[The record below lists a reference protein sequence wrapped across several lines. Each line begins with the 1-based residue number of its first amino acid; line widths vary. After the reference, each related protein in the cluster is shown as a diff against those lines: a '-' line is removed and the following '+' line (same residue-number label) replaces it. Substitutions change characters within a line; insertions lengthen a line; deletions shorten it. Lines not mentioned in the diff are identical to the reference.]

1 MDEIQLMRDALI
13 NADAFA
19 EIYRMHVARVYR
31 YHMIHIG
38 NAKDAEEL
46 TSQTFMTALDELR
59 TFRGS
64 SSLAAWVM
72 EIATQKRLQDSRG
85 NLRELPIDAV
95 LYYQSAG
102 LSTDKTSMQ
111 RMVIETI
118 SHALKQISADNAEAI
133 ILYFFSNLTS
143 SEVSQVL
150 KKNSTTVEMLIGRGI
165 QDLRTRTSMTAGE
178 EKDQTTIDPDSEED
192 ALVEKLANTSSQI
205 TLDPLFISEL
215 EQVLVAHHQPKIK
228 RALPLP
234 LQQFVTVVGWVALM
248 ALAVF
253 LLNWRVVPNAP
264 AVQRTKAASQTPVI
278 TKVKSSAI
286 ASSPIT
292 RAPKPTATRLPTLEY
307 IVQAGDN
314 CTYIAERYGVTTD
327 QLITFNRLNSSCDIW
342 VDQKLVIPIMV
353 TATPQ

>member
-1 MDEIQLMRDALI
+1 MDELQLMRDALI

-19 EIYRMHVARVYR
+19 EIYRIHVARVYR

-38 NAKDAEEL
+38 NVKDAEEL
-46 TSQTFMTALDELR
+46 TSQTFMTALEELR

-64 SSLAAWVM
+64 SSLAAWIM
-72 EIATQKRLQDSRG
+72 EIATQKRLQDSRA

-95 LYYQSAG
+95 LYYQSAV
-102 LSTDKTSMQ
+102 LSSDKTAMQ
-111 RMVIETI
+111 RMAVETI
-118 SHALKQISADNAEAI
+118 SHALKQLSADNAEAI
-133 ILYFFSNLTS
+133 ILYLFSNLTS
-143 SEVSQVL
+143 SEISQVL
-150 KKNSTTVEMLIGRGI
+150 RKNSTTIELLIGRGI

-178 EKDQTTIDPDSEED
+178 EKDRTTIDPNSEED

-228 RALPLP
+228 RALSLP
-234 LQQFVTVVGWVALM
+234 LQQFVTVAGWVALM
-248 ALAVF
+248 ALALF

-264 AVQRTKAASQTPVI
+264 AVQRTKAALQTPVT
-278 TKVKSSAI
+278 TKVKSSAA

-292 RAPKPTATRLPTLEY
+292 RTPKPTATRFPILEY

-314 CTYIAERYGVTTD
+314 CTYIAERYGMTID
-327 QLITFNRLNSSCDIW
+327 QLIAFNRLNSSCDIW
-342 VDQKLVIPIMV
+342 VDQKLVIPIMI